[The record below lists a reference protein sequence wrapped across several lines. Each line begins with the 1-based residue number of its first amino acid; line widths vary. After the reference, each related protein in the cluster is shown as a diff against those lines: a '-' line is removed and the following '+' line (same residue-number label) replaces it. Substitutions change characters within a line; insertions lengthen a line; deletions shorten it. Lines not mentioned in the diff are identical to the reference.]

1 MVRDE
6 ARDKTIEWLVWMC
19 RLSVTYSKCNI
30 GSFLAQHADMFC
42 SLVSLFFHSQTF
54 IIRSLE
60 LQRRLDANQ
69 CRGKIP
75 DSCKRME
82 VYISYWHT
90 GANNWQISI
99 MFSITG
105 EALKWRLSIICMSC
119 SVDLNQQ
126 SYFWVRK
133 QQQIGRALELI
144 NAEQQQL
151 GGIKKNMANLSSTLN
166 DTASQIERWTER

>member
-19 RLSVTYSKCNI
+19 RLSVTDSKWNI
-30 GSFLAQHADMFC
+30 GSFLVQHADMFC
-42 SLVSLFFHSQTF
+42 SLVSIFCHSQTL
-54 IIRSLE
+54 IRSLE
-60 LQRRLDANQ
+60 LQRCLDANK
-69 CRGKIP
+69 CLGKIL

-90 GANNWQISI
+90 GANNRQISI

-119 SVDLNQQ
+119 SVDLYQQ

-133 QQQIGRALELI
+133 QQQIGRSLELI

-151 GGIKKNMANLSSTLN
+151 GGIKKNMANLSST
-166 DTASQIERWTER
+166 